1 MIRFNIKFYFCQNFK
16 LNLIMNLSDNIV
28 FENELKAAYYDMI
41 EEYTPKYYKGF
52 EKDLEELILNKK
64 PLPELFY
71 KVAIDDEQDYYSILK
86 DENLM
91 KMILPYPIGVILV
104 YNRKE
109 EYNNVKYNY
118 LNKKIKIQKNWNIAQ
133 ENYEYCRPEF
143 IKINE
148 KYNELI
154 KYYTKEMENYF
165 LKYEEEKPVFYIET
179 QRIK

>member
-1 MIRFNIKFYFCQNFK
+1 
-16 LNLIMNLSDNIV
+16 MNLSDNIIL
-28 FENELKAAYYDMI
+28 ENEFEDIYYDMI

-64 PLPELFY
+64 PLPELIY

-86 DENLM
+86 DENLN

-109 EYNNVKYNY
+109 EYNNVKYKY
-118 LNKKIKIQKNWNIAQ
+118 LNIAQ
-133 ENYEYCRPEF
+133 KNHEYYCPEF

-148 KYNELI
+148 KYNKLI

-165 LKYEEEKPVFYIET
+165 LKNEEKRPVFYIIT
-179 QRIK
+179 QKNK

>member
-1 MIRFNIKFYFCQNFK
+1 
-16 LNLIMNLSDNIV
+16 MNLSDNII
-28 FENELKAAYYDMI
+28 FENEFKDIYYDMI

-64 PLPELFY
+64 PLPELIY

-91 KMILPYPIGVILV
+91 KTILPYPIGVILV

-109 EYNNVKYNY
+109 EYNNVKY
-118 LNKKIKIQKNWNIAQ
+118 KNWNIAQ
-133 ENYEYCRPEF
+133 KNHEYYCPEF

-148 KYNELI
+148 KYNKLI

-165 LKYEEEKPVFYIET
+165 LKNEEKRPVFYIET

>member
-1 MIRFNIKFYFCQNFK
+1 
-16 LNLIMNLSDNIV
+16 MNLSDNII
-28 FENELKAAYYDMI
+28 FENEFEDIYYDMI
-41 EEYTPKYYKGF
+41 KEYTPKYYKGF

-64 PLPELFY
+64 PLPELIY

-86 DENLM
+86 DENLN

-109 EYNNVKYNY
+109 EYNNVKYKY
-118 LNKKIKIQKNWNIAQ
+118 LNIAQ
-133 ENYEYCRPEF
+133 KNHEYYHSEF
-143 IKINE
+143 IKINEINE

-165 LKYEEEKPVFYIET
+165 LKNEEKRPVFYIET

>member
-1 MIRFNIKFYFCQNFK
+1 
-16 LNLIMNLSDNIV
+16 MNLSDNII
-28 FENELKAAYYDMI
+28 FENEFEDIYHNMI

-64 PLPELFY
+64 PLLELIY

-109 EYNNVKYNY
+109 EYNNVKYKY
-118 LNKKIKIQKNWNIAQ
+118 LNIAQ
-133 ENYEYCRPEF
+133 KNHEYYCPEF

-148 KYNELI
+148 KYNKLI
-154 KYYTKEMENYF
+154 EYYTKEMENYF
-165 LKYEEEKPVFYIET
+165 LKNKELSKNF
-179 QRIK
+179 IKYKNK

>member
-1 MIRFNIKFYFCQNFK
+1 
-16 LNLIMNLSDNIV
+16 MNLSDNII
-28 FENELKAAYYDMI
+28 FENEFEDIYYDMI
-41 EEYTPKYYKGF
+41 KEYTPKYYKGF

-64 PLPELFY
+64 PLPELIY

-86 DENLM
+86 DENLN

-109 EYNNVKYNY
+109 EYNNVKYKY
-118 LNKKIKIQKNWNIAQ
+118 LNIAQ
-133 ENYEYCRPEF
+133 KNHEYNCPEF

-148 KYNELI
+148 KYNKLI

-165 LKYEEEKPVFYIET
+165 LKNEEKRPVFYIET

>member
-1 MIRFNIKFYFCQNFK
+1 
-16 LNLIMNLSDNIV
+16 MNLSDNII
-28 FENELKAAYYDMI
+28 FENEFEDIYYDMI

-64 PLPELFY
+64 PLPELIY

-86 DENLM
+86 DENLN

-109 EYNNVKYNY
+109 EYNNVYKY
-118 LNKKIKIQKNWNIAQ
+118 LNIAQ
-133 ENYEYCRPEF
+133 KNHEYYRSEF

-165 LKYEEEKPVFYIET
+165 LKHEEEKPVFYIET

>member
-1 MIRFNIKFYFCQNFK
+1 
-16 LNLIMNLSDNIV
+16 MNLSDNII
-28 FENELKAAYYDMI
+28 FENEFEDIYYDMI
-41 EEYTPKYYKGF
+41 KEYTPKYYKGF

-64 PLPELFY
+64 PLPELIY

-109 EYNNVKYNY
+109 EYNNVKYKY
-118 LNKKIKIQKNWNIAQ
+118 LNIAQ
-133 ENYEYCRPEF
+133 KNHEYNCPEF

-148 KYNELI
+148 KYNKLI

-165 LKYEEEKPVFYIET
+165 LKNEEKRPVFYIET

>member
-1 MIRFNIKFYFCQNFK
+1 
-16 LNLIMNLSDNIV
+16 MNLSDNIV
-28 FENELKAAYYDMI
+28 FENEFENIYYNMI

-52 EKDLEELILNKK
+52 EKDLEKLILNKK

-71 KVAIDDEQDYYSILK
+71 KVAIDEEQDYYTILN

-91 KMILPYPIGVILV
+91 KMTLPYPIGVILV
-104 YNRKE
+104 YNREE
-109 EYNNVKYNY
+109 EYNNVKYKY

-133 ENYEYCRPEF
+133 KNYEYYRPKF

-148 KYNELI
+148 RYNELI

-165 LKYEEEKPVFYIET
+165 LKNEEEKTVFYIGT

>member
-104 YNRKE
+104 YNKE
-109 EYNNVKYNY
+109 KEYNNVKYKY
-118 LNKKIKIQKNWNIAQ
+118 LNKGIKIQKNWNIAQ
-133 ENYEYCRPEF
+133 KNHEYYHPEF

-148 KYNELI
+148 KYNKLI
-154 KYYTKEMENYF
+154 KYYTIEMENYF
-165 LKYEEEKPVFYIET
+165 LKNEKVRPVFYITT

>member
-1 MIRFNIKFYFCQNFK
+1 
-16 LNLIMNLSDNIV
+16 MNLSDNII
-28 FENELKAAYYDMI
+28 FENEFEDIYYDMI

-64 PLPELFY
+64 PLPELIY

-86 DENLM
+86 DENLN
-91 KMILPYPIGVILV
+91 KMILPYPIGVILM

-109 EYNNVKYNY
+109 EYNNVKYKY
-118 LNKKIKIQKNWNIAQ
+118 LNIAQ
-133 ENYEYCRPEF
+133 KNHEYYRPEF

-165 LKYEEEKPVFYIET
+165 LKHEEEKPVFYIET

>member
-1 MIRFNIKFYFCQNFK
+1 
-16 LNLIMNLSDNIV
+16 MNLSDNII
-28 FENELKAAYYDMI
+28 FENEFKNIYYDMI
-41 EEYTPKYYKGF
+41 KEYTPKYYKGF

-64 PLPELFY
+64 PLPELIY

-109 EYNNVKYNY
+109 EYNNVKYKY
-118 LNKKIKIQKNWNIAQ
+118 LNIAQ
-133 ENYEYCRPEF
+133 KNHEYNCPEF

-148 KYNELI
+148 KYNKLI
-154 KYYTKEMENYF
+154 KYYIKEMENYF
-165 LKYEEEKPVFYIET
+165 LKNEEKRPVFYIIT
-179 QRIK
+179 QRNK

>member
-1 MIRFNIKFYFCQNFK
+1 
-16 LNLIMNLSDNIV
+16 MNLSDNII
-28 FENELKAAYYDMI
+28 FENEFKNIYYDMI
-41 EEYTPKYYKGF
+41 KEYTPKYYKGF

-64 PLPELFY
+64 PLPELIY

-109 EYNNVKYNY
+109 EYNNVKYKY
-118 LNKKIKIQKNWNIAQ
+118 LNIAQ
-133 ENYEYCRPEF
+133 KNHEYNCPEF

-148 KYNELI
+148 KYNKLI
-154 KYYTKEMENYF
+154 KYYIKEMENYF
-165 LKYEEEKPVFYIET
+165 LKNEEKRHVFYIIT
-179 QRIK
+179 QRNK

>member
-1 MIRFNIKFYFCQNFK
+1 
-16 LNLIMNLSDNIV
+16 MNLSDNII
-28 FENELKAAYYDMI
+28 FENEFEDIYYDMI
-41 EEYTPKYYKGF
+41 KEYTPKYYKGF

-64 PLPELFY
+64 PLPELIY

-86 DENLM
+86 DENLN

-109 EYNNVKYNY
+109 EYNNVKYKY
-118 LNKKIKIQKNWNIAQ
+118 LNIAQ
-133 ENYEYCRPEF
+133 KNHEYNCPEF

-148 KYNELI
+148 KYNKLI

-165 LKYEEEKPVFYIET
+165 LKNEEKRPVFYITT